1 MSKNILV
8 LTGSPRKG
16 GNSDMMADAFIVG
29 AQASGHHVNK
39 FRAAAK
45 TIHGCRACDTCWTK
59 GTACSFKDGFTE
71 LEPLLENADVI
82 VFATPLYWF
91 GMSSQIKAAIDR
103 FYAYNRPACVRPL
116 KIKEGVL
123 LICGA
128 DKGTKIFNGAIETYK
143 NIVDYMK
150 WQDKGIL
157 AVPEVSAKGDIAH
170 TDALKNAEKL
180 GRNI

>member
-16 GNSDMMADAFIVG
+16 GNSDMLADAFIAG
-29 AQASGHHVNK
+29 AQASEHHINK
-39 FRAAAK
+39 FRVAAK
-45 TIHGCRACDTCWTK
+45 TIHGCRACDKCWSK

-91 GMSSQIKAAIDR
+91 GFSSQIKATIDR
-103 FYAYNRPACVRPL
+103 FYAYGRPNCVRPL
-116 KIKEGVL
+116 KIKESIL

-128 DKGTKIFNGAIETYK
+128 DKGTQIFNGAIETYK
-143 NIVDYMK
+143 GIVDYKK
-150 WQDKGIL
+150 WQDRGIL
-157 AVPEVSAKGDIAH
+157 AVPEVSDKGDIAQ
-170 TDALKNAEKL
+170 TDALKDAERL
-180 GRNI
+180 GRSI